1 MVNKVIRRIDKQRR
15 LQLPVEL
22 VSFSSIK
29 YSKEV
34 AICSLGKG
42 MIKLKKVDDVKN
54 LKVISLGKL
63 DDKRRL
69 IIPPEIRQQ
78 TQEFEVFVFNGDL
91 ILKEAPK

>member
-29 YSKEV
+29 DSKEV

-69 IIPPEIRQQ
+69 IIPPEICQQ

>member
-1 MVNKVIRRIDKQRR
+1 MINKVIRRIDKQRR

-29 YSKEV
+29 DSKEV

-42 MIKLKKVDDVKN
+42 MIKLKKVGDVKN

>member
-1 MVNKVIRRIDKQRR
+1 MINKVIRRIDKQRR

-29 YSKEV
+29 DSKEV

-91 ILKEAPK
+91 ILKEAHE

>member
-1 MVNKVIRRIDKQRR
+1 MINKVIRRIDKQGR

-29 YSKEV
+29 DSKEF
-34 AICSLGKG
+34 AICSMGKE
-42 MIKLKKVDDVKN
+42 MIKLKKIDEVKN

-69 IIPPEIRQQ
+69 IIPPEIRQE
-78 TQEFEVFVFNGDL
+78 TQEFEDFVFNGNL
-91 ILKEAPK
+91 ILKEAHE

>member
-1 MVNKVIRRIDKQRR
+1 MINKVVRKIDKQGR
-15 LQLPVEL
+15 LQLPMEL
-22 VSFSSIK
+22 VSFSSIRD
-29 YSKEV
+29 SRDF
-34 AICSLGKG
+34 AICSMGKK
-42 MIKLKKVDDVKN
+42 MIKLKKISDVRN
-54 LKVISLGKL
+54 HKVIALGKF